1 METFYNLTDTNMAGE
16 EVSMSSFRGQV
27 LLFVNVASKWGL
39 THQNY
44 TELSTLA
51 DEYTDRGLTIMAFP
65 CNQFAREEPVR
76 VKKLDINIM
85 AIPKYHV
92 CVVVHPQRV
101 VSIHWLT
108 HLCFLFFSK
117 WFSTWLCPPPKKGT
131 HEEILSF
138 VDQFGVR
145 DKLTWFEKANVNGT
159 NTREV
164 YSYLKQELPNQSGAL
179 EIEWNFE
186 KFLVTHDGKPYKRY
200 SPQCSPFAM
209 REDIE
214 QLLKEVKK

>member
-1 METFYNLTDTNMAGE
+1 M
-16 EVSMSSFRGQV
+16 
-27 LLFVNVASKWGL
+27 
-39 THQNY
+39 
-44 TELSTLA
+44 A

-65 CNQFAREEPVR
+65 CNQFAREEP
-76 VKKLDINIM
+76 
-85 AIPKYHV
+85 
-92 CVVVHPQRV
+92 
-101 VSIHWLT
+101 
-108 HLCFLFFSK
+108 
-117 WFSTWLCPPPKKGT
+117 GT